1 MTVTE
6 LLVSACVTTIV
17 AVAALS
23 TVMPLQ
29 RGFAAQPE
37 ATSLTQR
44 SRVVAEIL
52 SGDLRRATLVLPL
65 RVGDVDNDIAR
76 SVFYR
81 DDVMTVLTDPMEA
94 LARGVV
100 VPTASRTY
108 HLKQDGDGIWQLM
121 QYDGRASD
129 QPAVEDVIALA
140 FELFGEAEPPLATV
154 TARGKVRVTYGPA
167 PPPLEIDDP
176 GDSWGAGENCSVATA
191 GGTYVPRLQS
201 LGAAGVVPIPS
212 AILVDGP
219 WCPDADHAFKFDAD
233 LLRVR
238 RVRARARLQA
248 ARPFRGLAGPWFA
261 SSGSAG
267 DSARYV
273 PDETVVVEIAP
284 RNVYASR

>member
-1 MTVTE
+1 MTMTE
-6 LLVSACVTTIV
+6 LLVSASVTTVV
-17 AVAALS
+17 AGAALS

-65 RVGDVDNDIAR
+65 RIGDVGNDIAR

-81 DDVMTVLTDPMEA
+81 DDVVTVLTDPIEA

-100 VPTASRTY
+100 VPAESRTY

-140 FELFGEAEPPLATV
+140 FDYFGEAEPPLATV
-154 TARGKVRVTYGPA
+154 TPRGEVRVTYGAA
-167 PPPLEIDDP
+167 PPPLGIDDP
-176 GDSWGAGENCSVATA
+176 GDSWGAGENCTVAA
-191 GGTYVPRLQS
+191 ADGTYVPRLPS
-201 LGAAGVVPIPS
+201 LGSAGVVPISS
-212 AILVDGP
+212 AMLVDGP
-219 WCPDADHAFKFDAD
+219 WCPDAGHAFRFDAD

-238 RVRARARLQA
+238 RVRVRARLQA
-248 ARPFRGLAGPWFA
+248 ARPFRGLAGSWFA
-261 SSGSAG
+261 NSGSAG
-267 DSARYV
+267 DPARYV
-273 PDETVVVEIAP
+273 PDETVVLEIAP
-284 RNVYASR
+284 RNVHVRR